1 MITKPA
7 IILADEPTGNLDTQ
21 SSLEVMG
28 LLKQTSER
36 FCQTIVMITH
46 NMNLAQLVKA
56 FDIGHLLQK
65 YPSDLNHREKMR
77 CMENST
83 YSILSP
89 EGFASILWKNEKRA
103 KEAANLMKMT
113 AKDLLDL
120 GVIEKI
126 LPEGNEASEFKVIT
140 DFLQVQ
146 ILDFIYN
153 MSLKNE
159 DEIVASRETRFRSF

>member
-1 MITKPA
+1 MFNLKVP
-7 IILADEPTGNLDTQ
+7 ILSILIGEGGSGGALGLAVAN
-21 SSLEVMG
+21 EVW
-28 LLKQTSER
+28 
-36 FCQTIVMITH
+36 
-46 NMNLAQLVKA
+46 A
-56 FDIGHLLQK
+56 
-65 YPSDLNHREKMR
+65 
-77 CMENST
+77 MENST

-126 LPEGNEASEFKVIT
+126 LPEGNGASEFKVIT

-153 MSLKNE
+153 MSLKMKMK
-159 DEIVASRETRFRSF
+159 IVASRETRFRSF